1 MDYKGDTPVLYDVD
15 RRQYIENIPHSVEY
29 DIWRSRLTDEQV
41 AAIRGEL
48 RSRIDGDEILTSSF
62 IPGSDWTGTV
72 FQPIYE
78 HACRFDTEASALCFG
93 LFLWVEMM
101 EHPDVWGFGRYPVRG
116 VEILG
121 ITYFRLRDVP
131 PP

>member
-1 MDYKGDTPVLYDVD
+1 MLYDVE
-15 RRQYIENIPHSVEY
+15 RRRYVENIPHVNEF

-41 AAIRGEL
+41 AAIRAEL

-62 IPGSDWTGTV
+62 IPGSDCRGTA

-78 HACRFDTEASALCFG
+78 CACRCDEEAAARCFG

-101 EHPDVWGFGRYPVRG
+101 EHRDAWGFGRYPVRG

-121 ITYFRLRDVP
+121 MTYFRLRDQP
-131 PP
+131 PV